1 MLMIT
6 ESLYAMVSAGMKSQ
20 VMSRVEL
27 PFNRNGDAG
36 ALASA
41 KDIPVDKLIDC
52 TRRSSSP
59 VFLSCMTLRFTVL
72 MRLIFQSRFE
82 MEAPSENASVRM
94 VPVVNVQVLPNR
106 TKPFC

>member
-1 MLMIT
+1 
-6 ESLYAMVSAGMKSQ
+6 MVSAGMKSH
-20 VMSRVEL
+20 VKARVEL
-27 PFNRNGDAG
+27 PFKTYGNEGRLRSVNDNPF
-36 ALASA
+36 
-41 KDIPVDKLIDC
+41 DTLIDF
-52 TRRSSSP
+52 TVKSSSP
-59 VFLSCMTLRFTVL
+59 VFLICMESGVTVL